1 MERDLKRIRKSIQR
15 IEGMIKALVQ
25 VGKDQAE
32 PSARDRE
39 AAVGRAAA
47 AVAGSAASSG
57 RAAAAAVDLEDLMT
71 IREAYIELNV
81 SRGTVDRLRQ
91 EGSLT
96 SLYFNGGVR
105 LLRSE
110 VLAAKKWYSGMKG
123 KV

>member
-1 MERDLKRIRKSIQR
+1 MQSSDKQELIYQTLVSVYQLLKERLPP
-15 IEGMIKALVQ
+15 
-25 VGKDQAE
+25 
-32 PSARDRE
+32 PSARRDDEVNRRGAE
-39 AAVGRAAA
+39 VNGRGDAN
-47 AVAGSAASSG
+47 G
-57 RAAAAAVDLEDLMT
+57 RSDANDLMT
-71 IREAYIELNV
+71 VREAYIELNV

>member
-25 VGKDQAE
+25 VGTDQAE

-39 AAVGRAAA
+39 AAVE
-47 AVAGSAASSG
+47 S
-57 RAAAAAVDLEDLMT
+57 AAAAAVDLEDLMT
-71 IREAYIELNV
+71 VREAYIELNV

>member
-1 MERDLKRIRKSIQR
+1 
-15 IEGMIKALVQ
+15 MIKALVQ
-25 VGKDQAE
+25 VGNDKGTNDTAGLVTAE
-32 PSARDRE
+32 PAGRLAVVDSMGRL
-39 AAVGRAAA
+39 AANPPG
-47 AVAGSAASSG
+47 
-57 RAAAAAVDLEDLMT
+57 ELMT
-71 IREAYIELNV
+71 VREAYIEMNV

-96 SLYFNGGVR
+96 SLYFNGRVR

>member
-32 PSARDRE
+32 PPARDQE
-39 AAVGRAAA
+39 AAVE
-47 AVAGSAASSG
+47 SAASSG
-57 RAAAAAVDLEDLMT
+57 SAAAAAVDLDDLMT
-71 IREAYIELNV
+71 VREAYIELNV